1 MGIRENLE
9 NIRKTLKSG
18 VTLVAVSKTRS
29 IEEITEAFTA
39 GQVDFGENKI
49 QELMAKMEK
58 APAGIK
64 WHFIGGLQS
73 NKVKFLDERVALV
86 HSLDRMKLLEDI
98 DRNAK
103 KKNFIQNCLIEI
115 NIGRE
120 ENKAGIMTEDLDEL
134 VEAAKSKENIKILG
148 LMAVI
153 PICDEEDQRKYFTKM
168 KEIFDELKKT
178 ETQNFTMKIL
188 SMGMSGDYITAMECG
203 SDMVRIGTAIFGER
217 DYSVK

>member
-1 MGIRENLE
+1 MGIKENL
-9 NIRKTLKSG
+9 NNVRKTLKSG

-29 IEEITEAFTA
+29 VEEITEAFNA

-49 QELMAKMEK
+49 QELMTKLEN
-58 APAGIK
+58 APHGIK

-73 NKVKFLDERVALV
+73 NKVRYLDERVALV
-86 HSLDRMKLLEDI
+86 HSLDRIKLLNDL

-103 KKNFIQNCLIEI
+103 KKNYIQKCLIEI

-120 ENKAGIMTEDLDEL
+120 ENKAGIMLEDLEEL
-134 VEAAKSKENIKILG
+134 VEAAKSKENIKVLG

-153 PICDEEDQRKYFTKM
+153 PICEEEDQRKYFTKM

-178 ETQNFTMKIL
+178 ETQNFTMEIL
-188 SMGMSGDYITAMECG
+188 SMGMSGDYKIAMECG

-217 DYSVK
+217 DYSIK